1 MITSV
6 VASLAVF
13 GASAAASSLSVGK
26 AHVVNKCTYDVYLCN
41 VPASGGGYEQ
51 EDKTLSAG
59 GTWDQEWTSLS
70 NSNGW
75 SIKLSKSEALENIL
89 QYEYTFHND
98 GIIWYDLSCVNGNP
112 WDKNWEITSSTSSCN
127 PKQQAYR
134 YATDDA
140 YGMQS
145 CSQDASITVTLCSG
159 EAADNSTS
167 GSDGSDSDDSGSSS
181 AAYPD
186 GYTSVATSY
195 STPASTPSSI
205 VVPTPTAYINWNNDD
220 ASSSL
225 AAQTTPTT
233 FATSTTAV
241 VTEGPDGVTVTQV
254 ETAVVTNIVTAY
266 AGRIKPR
273 HEHHAHGHHA
283 HAA

>member
-26 AHVVNKCTYDVYLCN
+26 AHVINQCSYDVYLCN
-41 VPASGGGYEQ
+41 VPSSGGGYEQ
-51 EDKTLSAG
+51 EDKTLSSGA
-59 GTWDQEWTSLS
+59 TWVQEWTELT

-98 GIIWYDLSCVNGNP
+98 GTIWYDLSCVNGNP
-112 WDKNWEITSSTSSCN
+112 WDANWEITSSTSNCN

-145 CSQDASITVTLCSG
+145 CPQDASITVTLCSG

-167 GSDGSDSDDSGSSS
+167 GSDGSDSESSSSSSS
-181 AAYPD
+181 AAAPA
-186 GYTSVATSY
+186 ATSY
-195 STPASTPSSI
+195 STPASTPSI
-205 VVPTPTAYINWNNDD
+205 VAPTAYYNWNNAD
-220 ASSSL
+220 AVASE
-225 AAQTTPTT
+225 AAYTTPTT

-241 VTEGPDGVTVTQV
+241 VTKAPEGVIVTEV
-254 ETAVVTNIVTAY
+254 ETAIVTNIVTAY

>member
-1 MITSV
+1 MISSV

-13 GASAAASSLSVGK
+13 GASAAASSLSVGS
-26 AHVVNKCTYDVYLCN
+26 AHVINKCTYDVYLCN
-41 VPASGGGYEQ
+41 VPASGGGQQQ

-59 GTWDQEWTSLS
+59 ATWDQEWTSLT
-70 NSNGW
+70 NANGW

-98 GIIWYDLSCVNGNP
+98 GTIWYDLSCVNGNP
-112 WDKNWEITSSTSSCN
+112 WDGNWEITSSTDNCN

-145 CSQDASITVTLCSG
+145 CPQDASITVTLCSG

-167 GSDGSDSDDSGSSS
+167 SGSDSGSDDSGSSS
-181 AAYPD
+181 AESPAAYTTAASP
-186 GYTSVATSY
+186 TPY
-195 STPASTPSSI
+195 SAPESTPSAALPS
-205 VVPTPTAYINWNNDD
+205 VYINWNNDD
-220 ASSSL
+220 ASSSE
-225 AAQTTPTT
+225 AVAQTTPTT

-241 VTEGPDGVTVTQV
+241 VTKGPDGVTVTEV
-254 ETAVVTNIVTAY
+254 ETAIVTNIVTAY

>member
-1 MITSV
+1 MLTSV

-13 GASAAASSLSVGK
+13 GASAAASSVGK
-26 AHVVNKCTYDVYLCN
+26 AHVINMCSYDVYLCN
-41 VPASGGGYEQ
+41 VPSSGGGYEQ
-51 EDKTLSAG
+51 EDKTLSSGA
-59 GTWDQEWTSLS
+59 TWEQEWTELS
-70 NSNGW
+70 NTNGW

-98 GIIWYDLSCVNGNP
+98 GTIWYDLSCVNGNP
-112 WDKNWEITSSTSSCN
+112 WDANWEITSSTSNCN

-145 CSQDASITVTLCSG
+145 CPQDASITVTLCSG

-167 GSDGSDSDDSGSSS
+167 GSDGSDSDASSS
-181 AAYPD
+181 SDAAYPD
-186 GYTSVATSY
+186 GYTTATTSY
-195 STPASTPSSI
+195 STPESTPSI
-205 VVPTPTAYINWNNDD
+205 VAPTAYYNWNNADMS
-220 ASSSL
+220 ASE

-241 VTEGPDGVTVTQV
+241 VTQDPEGVTVTEV
-254 ETAVVTNIVTAY
+254 ETAIVTNIVTAY